1 MLGMFA
7 GEHLINIA
15 HQFYLAWLGLAW
27 LYLTSTF
34 VQSEVATGFK
44 KLDLPVVKFDSVK
57 AVGKGDDDESE
68 GTEGDNEFTIH
79 PEEWTNKMGDT
90 TVSSRVQI
98 PLRLAWSISVHK
110 SQG

>member
-1 MLGMFA
+1 MFA
-7 GEHLINIA
+7 GEHQINIA
-15 HQFYLAWLGLAW
+15 HQFDLAWLDL
-27 LYLTSTF
+27 TF

-57 AVGKGDDDESE
+57 AVGKGEDDESE

>member
-1 MLGMFA
+1 M
-7 GEHLINIA
+7 
-15 HQFYLAWLGLAW
+15 
-27 LYLTSTF
+27 
-34 VQSEVATGFK
+34 
-44 KLDLPVVKFDSVK
+44 KFDSVK

-110 SQG
+110 VKGKKFRDFVFGYQFIQAYLIVH